1 MRTNTL
7 MRHAL
12 KGPRQVVAL
21 VLLGIAMSACAAFPS
36 ATVLQAGVV
45 VDGSAAANAN
55 GAVAAGPLGPGAGL
69 PASSSIVG
77 RFAPV
82 YMGSHWNFSLTQAVT
97 LAKEFDVI
105 AAQANVFPK
114 YISAMK
120 AAKPNLRIVAYVN
133 GMFDLTNGGT
143 AYPSSWY
150 AHDAKGARIRSTFGN
165 YLLNPANPAWA
176 QSVAK
181 QCSDAISKSHY
192 DGCFL
197 DTLGTAPLDPGY
209 VSGLPIDP
217 ATGKVWTLTQW
228 IQATSTIAKTVQ
240 TASPNAIV
248 MDNGLADGQKYYNPS
263 GSTEPLIAATHVA
276 MVELWLRS
284 DGTPANKFKSET
296 EWLQDVNML
305 VNAQAQGFWIA
316 TTTKLWVPASAAQQ
330 SVWEKYALAS
340 FLMAANGKAYF
351 SFMPTRANSGLIFD
365 SALEHLAIGTPSGTF
380 KKVAS
385 LYERTFTHGL
395 AAVNPSGSPVTLNLG
410 GMFKDLAGHIVS
422 SEILPPNSGDVFVTG

>member
-7 MRHAL
+7 MRHGL
-12 KGPRQVVAL
+12 KGPSRLAAL
-21 VLLGIAMSACAAFPS
+21 VLFGLAMSACAAFPS
-36 ATVLQAGVV
+36 ATVLQAGAV

-55 GAVAAGPLGPGAGL
+55 GTIAAVPLAPGVGL
-69 PASSSIVG
+69 PASSSIIG

-82 YMGSHWNFSLTQAVT
+82 YMGSHWSFSLTQAVT

-105 AAQANVFPK
+105 AAQASVFPK
-114 YISAMK
+114 YVSAMK
-120 AAKPNLRIVAYVN
+120 AAKPNLRIIAYVN
-133 GMFDLTNGGT
+133 GMFDLTSGGT

-165 YLLNPANPAWA
+165 YLLNPGNAAWA

-209 VSGLPIDP
+209 CSGLAIDP
-217 ATGKVWTLTQW
+217 ATRKVWTQTQW
-228 IQATSTIAKTVQ
+228 LQATSTIAKTVQ
-240 TASPNAIV
+240 SANPNAIV

-263 GSTEPLIAATHVA
+263 GSTEPLIAATHLG
-276 MVELWLRS
+276 MVELYLRS
-284 DGTPANKFKSET
+284 NGTPANKFKSEA

-305 VNAQAQGFWIA
+305 INAQAQGFWIA
-316 TTTKLWVPASAAQQ
+316 TTTKLWVPASSSQQ
-330 SVWEKYALAS
+330 SMWEKYSLAS

-351 SFMPTRANSGLIFD
+351 SFMPTRANSGLIYD
-365 SALEHLAIGTPSGTF
+365 SALEHLAIGTPTDTF
-380 KKVAS
+380 KKVGS
-385 LYERTFTHGL
+385 LYERTFTHGV
-395 AAVNPSGSPVTLNLG
+395 AAVNVSGSPVTLNLG
-410 GMFKDLAGHIVS
+410 GMSKNLAGQSVT

>member
-1 MRTNTL
+1 

-55 GAVAAGPLGPGAGL
+55 GAVAAGPLGAGVGL
-69 PASSSIVG
+69 PASSSIIG

-82 YMGSHWNFSLTQAVT
+82 YMGSHWNFSVTQAVA
-97 LAKEFDVI
+97 LAKEFDLI

-133 GMFDLTNGGT
+133 GMFDLTSGGT

-165 YLLNPANPAWA
+165 YLLNPGNAAWA

-181 QCSDAISKSHY
+181 QCSDAISKSRY

-209 VSGLPIDP
+209 VSGIPIDP
-217 ATGKVWTLTQW
+217 ATGKAWTLTQW
-228 IQATSTIAKTVQ
+228 IQATSTVAKTVQ
-240 TASPNAIV
+240 TANPNAIV

-305 VNAQAQGFWIA
+305 INAQAQGFWIA
-316 TTTKLWVPASAAQQ
+316 TTTKLWVSASAAQQ
-330 SVWEKYALAS
+330 SAWEKYSLAS
-340 FLMAANGKAYF
+340 FLMAANGKAYL
-351 SFMPTRANSGLIFD
+351 SFMPTRANSGLIYD
-365 SALEHLAIGTPSGTF
+365 SPLEHLAIGTPTDTF
-380 KKVAS
+380 KKVGGV
-385 LYERTFTHGL
+385 YERTFTNGL
-395 AAVNPSGSPVTLNLG
+395 AAVNVSGTPVTLSLG
-410 GMFKDLAGHIVS
+410 GMFKDLAGRMVS
-422 SEILPPNSGDVFVTG
+422 SEILAPNSGDVFVTG